1 MLISLLIL
9 TNVNGLSDEETSG
22 GCTRSISLQIKPC
35 VCKEVVR
42 KRNNETS
49 SSNTLQGTWL
59 YCENRNLNDDEMSGI
74 LKKFLSSD
82 MNRNWTRVI
91 DLSHNQLT
99 KMPEEIYQFKRLNK
113 LSLVS
118 NAITSISSRKVLNHD
133 TGNPHQLLYTFIS
146 LNFNQLSHIEAGA
159 FEGNHF

>member
-1 MLISLLIL
+1 
-9 TNVNGLSDEETSG
+9 
-22 GCTRSISLQIKPC
+22 
-35 VCKEVVR
+35 
-42 KRNNETS
+42 
-49 SSNTLQGTWL
+49 
-59 YCENRNLNDDEMSGI
+59 MSGI

-113 LSLVS
+113 ISLVS